1 MTAKKT
7 PFGFRDA
14 SEVQRLITAHDEQA
28 PRELRPGESPA
39 SLAAEDLARKALLS
53 VLEDQQHANE
63 SLRTIKARM
72 DSVLDSIDEVIWS
85 VDAQSHRMLYLNRA
99 IEVIYGRPVQAFFD
113 SPQLWLDAVV
123 PEDLALAQAME
134 VQAREH
140 GRAQAEYRIVR
151 PDGEVRWVRNSAT
164 LVRDETGQAVRLD
177 GVISD
182 ITASKRAVQAL
193 AESEQQFRSM
203 VEQSIAGM
211 FIVQDGRIAYVNPR
225 CAEILGYDA
234 PDDLIGRDP
243 LSLVPESDRERLA
256 TLYAQALAGVAPS
269 TYFTTPALKKDGS
282 TIAIGAHGTAATYRG
297 RPAIIN
303 LAQDITEKKR
313 ADAQIERFTVQLQS
327 AFMRSVE
334 IAMNLSE
341 MRDPYTAGHERRVAE
356 IAVAIGAEL
365 GLDAYRLEGLRVA
378 GYLHD
383 VGKISIPSE
392 LLSKPT
398 RLTPVEFALVK
409 GHAEA
414 GYEVLRNVEF
424 PWPVAQVALQH
435 HERIDGSGYPQGL
448 KGDAILL
455 EARIMAVADVV
466 EAMSSHR
473 PYRAGLGIEK
483 ALAEIERGRGTAY
496 DADVANACLTLF
508 RERNFSI
515 PD

>member
-1 MTAKKT
+1 MTAGKT
-7 PFGFRDA
+7 A
-14 SEVQRLITAHDEQA
+14 SSPRAKGEIQRLITAHDEQA

-63 SLRTIKARM
+63 LLREVKARL

-85 VDAQSHRMLYLNRA
+85 IDAQSHRMLYLNRA
-99 IEVIYGRPVQAFFD
+99 IEGIYGRPVQAFFD
-113 SPQLWLDAVV
+113 SPQLWLDVVV
-123 PEDLALAQAME
+123 PEDLALAKAMKI
-134 VQAREH
+134 QAREH

-151 PDGEVRWVRNSAT
+151 PDGEVRWVRDSAT
-164 LVRDETGQAVRLD
+164 LVRDEAGQAMRLD

-182 ITASKRAVQAL
+182 ITARNRAVQAL

-203 VEQSIAGM
+203 VEQSIAAM

-243 LSLVPESDRERLA
+243 LSLVPETDRERLA
-256 TLYAQALAGVAPS
+256 TLYTQALAGVAPS
-269 TYFTTPALKKDGS
+269 KYYTTPVLKKDGS

-303 LAQDITEKKR
+303 LAQDISEKKR
-313 ADAQIERFTVQLQS
+313 ADEQIERFNVQLQS

-365 GLDAYRLEGLRVA
+365 GLDPYRLEGLRVA

-398 RLTPVEFALVK
+398 RLTAVEFALVK

-414 GYEVLRNVEF
+414 GYGVLRNVEF

-435 HERIDGSGYPQGL
+435 HERIDGSRYPQGL
-448 KGDAILL
+448 RGDAILF
-455 EARIMAVADVV
+455 EARIMAVADVI

-496 DADVANACLTLF
+496 DAEVANACLTLF